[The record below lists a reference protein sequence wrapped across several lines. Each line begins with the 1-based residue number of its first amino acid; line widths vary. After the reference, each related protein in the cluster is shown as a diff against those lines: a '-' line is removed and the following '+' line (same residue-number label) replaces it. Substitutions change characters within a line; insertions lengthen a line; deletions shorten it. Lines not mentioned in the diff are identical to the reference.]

1 MHRHNGTD
9 YQHANDCP
17 HCWRE
22 ASDIQSEV
30 IERLSTKLA
39 AEREAR
45 EKANHDLTEREHEI
59 ERLTRERATEAWRAE
74 KAERERDEALHRYA
88 QLVQTGDYP
97 AEMKRLQTDCASLTG
112 ERNEARAEL
121 ARVLATPPEIA
132 LQDELKKHDCGCG
145 ISGCR
150 NMLRECT
157 TCANMRLTEELV
169 RVREKLLRDD
179 DPWPLSEVLR
189 QLSEAAWHLMQGHGC
204 DCDGHEQT
212 TAAML
217 AAAEIRNAVEEWKR
231 GALGEG

>member
-74 KAERERDEALHRYA
+74 KAERERGALMNAVPFAIGAIEDAIYLEDGLDGDAGKCVIHVLREAMERGTFDKVKYGALPRPHVNVILDAVFDALGLDRDDEIDISQAVAQLKSERDEA
-88 QLVQTGDYP
+88 
-97 AEMKRLQTDCASLTG
+97 M
-112 ERNEARAEL
+112 ERVDGL
-121 ARVLATPPEIA
+121 IRVIATVGSA
-132 LQDELKKHDCGCG
+132 T
-145 ISGCR
+145 R
-150 NMLRECT
+150 
-157 TCANMRLTEELV
+157 
-169 RVREKLLRDD
+169 
-179 DPWPLSEVLR
+179 
-189 QLSEAAWHLMQGHGC
+189 
-204 DCDGHEQT
+204 
-212 TAAML
+212 
-217 AAAEIRNAVEEWKR
+217 
-231 GALGEG
+231 

>member
-74 KAERERDEALHRYA
+74 KAER
-88 QLVQTGDYP
+88 
-97 AEMKRLQTDCASLTG
+97 

>member
-74 KAERERDEALHRYA
+74 KAERER
-88 QLVQTGDYP
+88 
-97 AEMKRLQTDCASLTG
+97 
-112 ERNEARAEL
+112 NEARAEL
-121 ARVLATPPEIA
+121 ARVL
-132 LQDELKKHDCGCG
+132 G
-145 ISGCR
+145 
-150 NMLRECT
+150 
-157 TCANMRLTEELV
+157 LV
-169 RVREKLLRDD
+169 RRVLTRTPHSMCCDADAWALLE
-179 DPWPLSEVLR
+179 SAVLAG
-189 QLSEAAWHLMQGHGC
+189 QATQG
-204 DCDGHEQT
+204 
-212 TAAML
+212 
-217 AAAEIRNAVEEWKR
+217 
-231 GALGEG
+231 